1 MRLSVIASLVALSAS
16 AVSAAVDRVVVF
28 ADSYTDDGNDYKN
41 SNFPPV
47 STLCSM
53 SACSNDVF
61 KQSPPYYEGRY
72 SNGPTWLEYV
82 AKDVSI
88 PVENHGYG
96 GATTNNLDAYSEF
109 NGWTVPG
116 LKQQVSTLESS
127 GTADSLYIIEIGY
140 NDLNSI
146 INPDQYKVVNKN
158 YSYEKV
164 GQNVASAVK
173 DIIAKYHAKEFAFF
187 SVAPFDHWPVIKD
200 ADKPKAKKMIN
211 DYNNYVQGEIKKISG
226 INAKF
231 YDLHGWFEEQI
242 ANPAPLGL
250 SVTNG
255 PCVWGIGNTTA
266 CTDTD
271 KHFFWD
277 RYFYVQN
284 FLQPTFLLTCISIQ
298 LPS

>member
-16 AVSAAVDRVVVF
+16 AVSATADKIVVF
-28 ADSYTDDGNDYKN
+28 ADSYTDDGNDYSN
-41 SNFPPV
+41 SQFPP
-47 STLCSM
+47 
-53 SACSNDVF
+53 
-61 KQSPPYYEGRY
+61 SPPYYEGRF
-72 SNGPTWLEYV
+72 SNGPTWLEHV
-82 AKDVSI
+82 AKSVSV

-96 GATTNNLDAYSEF
+96 GATTDNADVYSEF

-116 LKQQVSTLESS
+116 LKQQVSTLKSN
-127 GTADSLYIIEIGY
+127 GTADSLYVIEIAY

-158 YSYEKV
+158 LTYEKV
-164 GQNVASAVK
+164 GQNVVSAVK
-173 DIIAKYHAKEFAFF
+173 DIVTKYHAKEFAFF
-187 SVAPFDHWPVIKD
+187 NVAPFDKWPVIKD
-200 ADKPKAKKMIN
+200 ADKPKAKKLID
-211 DYNNYVQGEIKKISG
+211 DYNEYIESEIKKIST

-231 YDLHGWFEEQI
+231 YDLHGWFLEKI

-266 CTDTD
+266 CSDTD

-277 RYFYVQN
+277 SYHPEAKVHKAWGEWAIDLFKNDYQIN
-284 FLQPTFLLTCISIQ
+284 
-298 LPS
+298 